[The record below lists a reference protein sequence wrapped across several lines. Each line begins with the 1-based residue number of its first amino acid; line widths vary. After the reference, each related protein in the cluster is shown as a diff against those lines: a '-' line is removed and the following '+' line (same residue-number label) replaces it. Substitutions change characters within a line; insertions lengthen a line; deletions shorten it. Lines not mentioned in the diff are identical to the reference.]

1 MNELS
6 NESCAMPEGLGAA
19 SIDELGLVEGGLYLD
34 FTSMKAFYTSIAEWC
49 QELARNTRG

>member
-6 NESCAMPEGLGAA
+6 NGSSAMPDGFSAPE
-19 SIDELGLVEGGLYLD
+19 IDELRQVEGGLMLD
-34 FTSMKAFYTSIAEWC
+34 FTSMKAFYTSVAEWC